1 MKIKFS
7 FYLLFWITVLTD
19 GGAASTRHCH
29 NETGRCFW
37 LGNGAKSWEDARTA
51 CQSEVEILP
60 SWKQKSYGIL
70 RAVGLQVIATVRKR
84 SYGKVMFLHMSDIPF
99 TWDEVYTP

>member
-1 MKIKFS
+1 MEEQPVLGTATMKPEGVS
-7 FYLLFWITVLTD
+7 GWEMELN
-19 GGAASTRHCH
+19 H
-29 NETGRCFW
+29 GRMPEQHA
-37 LGNGAKSWEDARTA
+37 NQR
-51 CQSEVEILP
+51 VEIWP